1 MRKRE
6 RRMEN
11 YGIENA
17 DDAWEDFLED
27 DGEEDAVVLN
37 NKVFDKS
44 QIPTCSPIYV
54 STKTKIAY
62 LNQEIPLEEMFWKI
76 NILQSYALPKE
87 GVVKKEMKFKTYE
100 RKELENILDNI
111 PKNAYVEQHIKTHID
126 KEEGSIKF
134 RDIRKI
140 SIGLC
145 KKKLIS
151 FRSKA
156 KGAFFNCFA
165 LILRIRWQDGF
176 REIHVKVFN
185 TGKLEIP
192 GIPGDKSDEF
202 LNYILVSLVNILQP
216 IADEI
221 GMKEPLHYK
230 PNSNET
236 VLINSNFSANYYIDR
251 EKLKDILKTKYRI
264 MCNLD
269 PCSYPGIQCEF
280 HYLPS
285 RTIQD
290 GKPPSENEKELPS
303 NIISFMI
310 FRTGSVLI
318 VGKFEEEILEIV
330 YDFIK
335 QILYDEFENINN
347 GILNKVVQEKQNM
360 RKTKKRFIYI
370 ETVA

>member
-1 MRKRE
+1 
-6 RRMEN
+6 METC
-11 YGIENA
+11 GINNA
-17 DDAWEDFLED
+17 DDAWEEFLDAEGED
-27 DGEEDAVVLN
+27 DSIVLN
-37 NKVFDKS
+37 PVYRDNSF
-44 QIPTCSPIYV
+44 IPKCTPIYV

-62 LNQEIPLEEMFWKI
+62 LNQEIPLEKMFWKI
-76 NILQSYALPKE
+76 NILESYAVPEE
-87 GVVKKEMKFKTYE
+87 GVVKKEMKFKTTS
-100 RKELENILDNI
+100 KTELEEILNNI
-111 PKNAYVEQHIKTHID
+111 PKKGYVEQHIKTHID

-165 LILRIRWQDGF
+165 LILRVRWQNTF

-192 GIPGDKSDEF
+192 GIPGDKSNDF
-202 LNYILVSLVNILQP
+202 LNYILVSLVKTLQP
-216 IADEI
+216 IGIELGLEQLLD
-221 GMKEPLHYK
+221 YK
-230 PNSNET
+230 QNSSET
-236 VLINSNFSANYYIDR
+236 VLINSNFCANYYIDR
-251 EKLKDILKTKYRI
+251 EKLKDILKSKYRI

-280 HYLPS
+280 HYIPD
-285 RTIQD
+285 RIIQD
-290 GKPPSENEKELPS
+290 GKPANENEKDLKY
-303 NIISFMI
+303 NVISFMI

-318 VGKFEEEILEIV
+318 VGKFEEETLTIV
-330 YDFIK
+330 YEFIK
-335 QILYDEFENINN
+335 NILINEFDNINT
-347 GILNKVVQEKQNM
+347 GYLNNSQNKQIN

-370 ETVA
+370 ETEVN

>member
-1 MRKRE
+1 MDKY
-6 RRMEN
+6 

-17 DDAWEDFLED
+17 DDAWEDFLD
-27 DGEEDAVVLN
+27 GDGEDESINLN
-37 NKVFDKS
+37 NNYRENNVS
-44 QIPTCSPIYV
+44 PICTPIYV

-62 LNQEIPLEEMFWKI
+62 LNQEIPLEKMFWKI
-76 NILQSYALPKE
+76 NILESYALPQE
-87 GVVKKEMKFKTYE
+87 GVVKKEMKFKTICKSDLDE
-100 RKELENILDNI
+100 ILENV
-111 PKNAYVEQHIKTHID
+111 PKKGFVEQHIKTHID
-126 KEEGSIKF
+126 KDEGSIKF

-151 FRSKA
+151 FRCKA

-165 LILRIRWQDGF
+165 LILRVKWNNVF

-192 GIPGDKSDEF
+192 GIPGDKSDDF
-202 LNYILVSLVNILQP
+202 LNYILNSLVGILKP
-216 IADEI
+216 IGDEL
-221 GMKEPLHYK
+221 GMTEPLNYK
-230 PNSNET
+230 PDSNET

-251 EKLKDILKTKYRI
+251 EKLKDILKSKYRI

-280 HYLPS
+280 HYIPG
-285 RTIQD
+285 RIEQN
-290 GKPPSENEKELPS
+290 GRPASENEKESPC

-318 VGKFEEEILEIV
+318 VGKFEEDILYIV

-335 QILYDEFENINN
+335 NILCNEFNNISTGLLNQSHNKQIN
-347 GILNKVVQEKQNM
+347 

-370 ETVA
+370 DQLVE

>member
-1 MRKRE
+1 MAHYE
-6 RRMEN
+6 
-11 YGIENA
+11 IENA
-17 DDAWEDFLED
+17 DDAWEDFLD
-27 DGEEDAVVLN
+27 ADGEEGPIILN
-37 NKVFDKS
+37 NYNRENILS
-44 QIPTCSPIYV
+44 PTCTPIYV

-62 LNQEIPLEEMFWKI
+62 LNQEIPLEKMFWKI
-76 NILQSYALPKE
+76 NILDSYALPEE
-87 GVVKKEMKFKTYE
+87 GVVKKEMKFKTITK
-100 RKELENILDNI
+100 KELEEILDNI
-111 PKNAYVEQHIKTHID
+111 PKKGYVEQHVKTHID

-151 FRSKA
+151 FRCKA

-165 LILRIRWQDGF
+165 LILRVKWNNVF

-192 GIPGDKSDEF
+192 GIPGDKSDDF
-202 LNYILVSLVNILQP
+202 LKYILVSLVNILKPIGDELGLEQP
-216 IADEI
+216 
-221 GMKEPLHYK
+221 LNFK
-230 PNSNET
+230 PDSSET

-251 EKLKDILKTKYRI
+251 EKLKDILKSKYRI

-280 HYLPS
+280 HYIPGRLEQHGRPANES
-285 RTIQD
+285 
-290 GKPPSENEKELPS
+290 EKEKPC

-318 VGKFEEEILEIV
+318 VGKFEEEILYIV

-335 QILYDEFENINN
+335 NILCNEFQNINT
-347 GILNKVVQEKQNM
+347 GLLNSLNTKQVS

-370 ETVA
+370 EK

>member
-1 MRKRE
+1 
-6 RRMEN
+6 MEN
-11 YGIENA
+11 YEIENA
-17 DDAWEDFLED
+17 DDAWDDFLD
-27 DGEEDAVVLN
+27 ADGYEDAIVLN
-37 NKVFDKS
+37 NKSYNNLSTPV
-44 QIPTCSPIYV
+44 CSPIYV

-62 LNQEIPLEEMFWKI
+62 LNQEIPLEKMFWKI
-76 NILQSYALPKE
+76 NILESYALPME
-87 GVVKKEMKFKTYE
+87 GVVKKEMKFKTTE
-100 RKELENILDNI
+100 KKDLENILSNI
-111 PKNAYVEQHIKTHID
+111 PKNCYVEQHIKTHID
-126 KEEGSIKF
+126 KDEGSIKF
-134 RDIRKI
+134 RDIRKV

-145 KKKLIS
+145 KKKLTS

-165 LILRIRWQDGF
+165 LILRIRWDDVF

-202 LNYILVSLVNILQP
+202 LTYILKSLVNILQP
-216 IADEI
+216 IAVELGI
-221 GMKEPLHYK
+221 EQQLNYK

-251 EKLKDILKTKYRI
+251 ERLKDILKSKYRI

-280 HYLPS
+280 HYIPS
-285 RTIQD
+285 RAVQD
-290 GKPPSENEKELPS
+290 GKPPNENEKELPC

-318 VGKFEEEILEIV
+318 VGKFEEEVLSIV

-335 QILYDEFENINN
+335 NILYDEFVNINT
-347 GILNKVVQEKQNM
+347 GLLNNTSHPKQNY
-360 RKTKKRFIYI
+360 RKTKKRFIYL
-370 ETVA
+370 ETPVC